1 VTNLYKERQKK
12 CNTGRYSK
20 AADAAQLLAQ
30 NRQTQLKW
38 DMTSANT
45 SVRSLLWSDVLKGSK
60 VNDRNWEVIPYV
72 DDSFSKE

>member
-12 CNTGRYSK
+12 SNTGRNSK

-45 SVRSLLWSDVLKGSK
+45 SVRSLL
-60 VNDRNWEVIPYV
+60 
-72 DDSFSKE
+72 